1 MTQTEALNEA
11 IKAAGTVAKLARH
24 LGVTRSAIC
33 QWKRVPAD
41 RVLEVE
47 ALTGIS
53 RHRLR
58 DDVFGKAPWVAA

>member
-1 MTQTEALNEA
+1 MTQAEALDAA
-11 IKAAGTVAKLARH
+11 IKAAGTIAELARH

-53 RHRLR
+53 RHLLR
-58 DDVFGKAPWVAA
+58 DDVFGKAPQEAA